1 MKKFEDLPNLVE
13 QLCEK
18 VDRLEKAILDKKT
31 EPASEPDR
39 WMDLTEL
46 CEYIPD
52 KPQKATVYGWVSKGL
67 IPCNRGQKRLR
78 FLKSEIDEWLK
89 LGRKKT
95 VLEIQQEAKSYID
108 KRQGGY
114 HGR

>member
-1 MKKFEDLPNLVE
+1 MATFNDLPKLVE
-13 QLCEK
+13 ELCDK
-18 VDRLEKAILDKKT
+18 VERLEKAILDKKT
-31 EPASEPDR
+31 DPTSEPDR
-39 WMDLTEL
+39 WMDLSEL

-89 LGRKKT
+89 LGRRKT
-95 VLEIQQEAKSYID
+95 VQEIEQEAKSYID
-108 KRQGGY
+108 KRQGGNR
-114 HGR
+114 GR